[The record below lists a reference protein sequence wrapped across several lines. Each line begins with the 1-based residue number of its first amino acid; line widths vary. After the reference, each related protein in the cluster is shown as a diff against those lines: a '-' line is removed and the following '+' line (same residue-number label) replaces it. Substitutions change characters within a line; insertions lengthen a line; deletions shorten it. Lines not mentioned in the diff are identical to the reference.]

1 MPPKV
6 NVSKRIYKFSYSF
19 LGILEYT
26 IVYSGIL
33 KYTIVY
39 SSFSANKYG
48 GLRYASGKLYQ
59 KIQELKEEP
68 KEVVSKCSY
77 VLCAG
82 GPPLGGEVL

>member
-6 NVSKRIYKFSYSF
+6 KVLKRIYKFSYSF
-19 LGILEYT
+19 LGIL
-26 IVYSGIL
+26 

-39 SSFSANKYG
+39 SSFANKYG

>member
-19 LGILEYT
+19 L
-26 IVYSGIL
+26 GIL